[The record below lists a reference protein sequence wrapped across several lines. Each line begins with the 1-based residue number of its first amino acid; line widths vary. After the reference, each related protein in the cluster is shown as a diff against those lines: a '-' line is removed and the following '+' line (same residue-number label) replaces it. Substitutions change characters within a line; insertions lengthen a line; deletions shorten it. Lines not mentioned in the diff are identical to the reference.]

1 MPVSRFVLIALLLFC
16 IAPVQAQHV
25 LTGRVTD
32 AQTGDP
38 LPAATV
44 QVEGTY
50 TGTITNGAGAYELR
64 VGALPAVLVV
74 RFIGYE
80 TARRTVAAEGAV
92 DVALAPVALQSPEIV
107 VTGENPAINI
117 MRRVIERK
125 RVWQAGLTSW
135 RADAYAR
142 QVLGRDTSIVGI
154 SEGVTE
160 AYWRRGDGVREVVR
174 GVRRTENMQ
183 DFSAEFVSAADA
195 ILNFY
200 DDEIEIAGY
209 DLMGPTS
216 PDALGFY
223 AFTLEGTRYLDDE
236 IVYDIA
242 LKPKNRLQPGFV
254 GRVSVLG
261 GAYALL
267 DVALR
272 PNESVRIPLVTA
284 FDLAFA
290 QQFSS
295 FGQEVA
301 GEAVWLP
308 ADFRLEGRGQFGM
321 LGLQFPE
328 MRFRVV
334 ARLTD
339 YAVNVAVPDSLFD
352 SDEHSVVDSA
362 AVAADTVLTRAGVV
376 VPLEPREAVAYA
388 QIDSTD
394 TIAKAY
400 KPTGFLARFVDM
412 EDNDDGGTNVSVG
425 GERRR
430 ARAFRLD
437 FDPALWYNRV
447 EAAHLGGGTTVGL
460 GGARLRG
467 EIGYSTGLETLT
479 YESELSVRVPLAKRD
494 GVRIAVGVR
503 REIAPRVG
511 SAAYGRLVN
520 SVATLV
526 GEPDYFDYYRREGA
540 FAEASGYARPLRTR
554 VRVFGLAEVHRSVRA
569 TTGYDLFG
577 RNTLPL
583 LNPAIPEG
591 DLRSLGAE
599 VTVGRVSSGVEA
611 ALTGQRGVRLRV
623 EVSDGAL
630 GSDFDFVRADAVAA
644 LRVPTFLRRRL
655 FPNTLDLRLAGG
667 IHGGA
672 LPLQR
677 HFGIDGTVLGYAP
690 SGVFRSLRGR
700 PVEGDRYVA
709 AMWEHDFRSVP
720 FELLGLEALAARN
733 IGLSVFGA
741 HGRTWL
747 DGYDRDALA
756 LWVVQPSDG
765 WVHEVGVSLHG
776 GFFVPV
782 RLDLAY
788 RVDDPGLFV
797 SFGVARL
804 F

>member
-1 MPVSRFVLIALLLFC
+1 MPARHVAPLVLLLLC
-16 IAPVQAQHV
+16 IAPAQAQV
-25 LTGRVTD
+25 VFSGRVTD
-32 AQTGDP
+32 AQTGEP

-80 TARRTVAAEGAV
+80 TARRTVGEAGAV
-92 DVALAPVALQSPEIV
+92 DVALAPVALEAPEIV

-125 RVWQAGLTSW
+125 QVWQAGLTTW

-154 SEGVTE
+154 TEGVTE

-200 DDEIEIAGY
+200 DDEIELAGY

-272 PNESVRIPLVTA
+272 PSESVRIPLVTA
-284 FDLAFA
+284 FDLAFE

-321 LGLQFPE
+321 VGLQFPE

-388 QIDSTD
+388 RIDSTD

-412 EDNDDGGTNVSVG
+412 DEDESGTNANVG
-425 GERRR
+425 GRQRGGR
-430 ARAFRLD
+430 SFRLD
-437 FDPALWYNRV
+437 FEPALWYNRV

-467 EIGYSTGLETLT
+467 ELGYSTGLETLT
-479 YESELSVRVPLAKRD
+479 YESELSYRVPLTKRD
-494 GVRIAVGVR
+494 GLRLAVGVR
-503 REIAPRVG
+503 REVAPRIG
-511 SAAYGRLVN
+511 SAAYGRIVN
-520 SVATLV
+520 SVATLA

-540 FAEASGYARPLRTR
+540 FAEASGYLRPLRTR

-569 TTGYDLFG
+569 TSGYDFFG
-577 RNTLPL
+577 RNELPRF
-583 LNPAIPEG
+583 NPLIPEG

-599 VTVGRVSSGVEA
+599 VTVGNVGSGVEA
-611 ALTGQRGVRLRV
+611 ALTGQRGIRLRV
-623 EVSDGAL
+623 EASDGAL
-630 GSDFDFVRADAVAA
+630 GSDFDFVRAEAVAA

-667 IHGGA
+667 LHGGD

-690 SGVFRSLRGR
+690 GGAFRSLRGR

-709 AMWEHDFRSVP
+709 ALWEHDFRSVP
-720 FELLGLEALAARN
+720 FELLGLEWFAARN

-747 DGYDRDALA
+747 DGYDPDALA
-756 LWVVQPSDG
+756 LYVVQPSDG
-765 WVHEVGVSLHG
+765 WVHELGVSLHG
-776 GFFVPV
+776 GFFLPV

-788 RVDDPGLFV
+788 RLDDPGLFV